1 MKNKNRF
8 KKSTV
13 LFYLLTIVL
22 ALIFLLPTW
31 WMIISSFK
39 SEAKIFSDME
49 SIQAFIPNTFSLK
62 AYSELLG
69 FYDIFKNI
77 VNSMLYASIMVVLG
91 LIVNSFAGYSLA
103 MYKYPGKDI
112 IFLFIIAMMI
122 VPVEAIILPMY
133 LVVNNL
139 HLLNTI
145 PGYILP
151 FVANV
156 MNVFLFRQTFITY
169 PKELVEA
176 SKIDGMTSF
185 RFFFKVVIPTST
197 SIYITVGVLTFLA
210 SWNDFLWPVM
220 ALTKQKMMPIQVA
233 LNAIFSDREH
243 IFTNHTMAALTIAS
257 IPVIVIFAFF
267 QQYIVVGSVRSG
279 IK

>member
-1 MKNKNRF
+1 MKQT
-8 KKSTV
+8 KKRKHTIF
-13 LFYLLTIVL
+13 FYIAITFVAI
-22 ALIFLLPTW
+22 IFLIPTE

-39 SEAKIFSDME
+39 AESTIFEDM
-49 SIQAFIPNTFSLK
+49 SSLMAFVPHNLSLT
-62 AYSELLG
+62 AYSQLLD
-69 FYDIFKNI
+69 YYNVFKNI
-77 VNSMLYASIMVVLG
+77 INSLLYASIMVVLG

-103 MYKYPGKDI
+103 MYNYPGKKI
-112 IFLFIIAMMI
+112 IFIFIIAMMI
-122 VPVEAIILPMY
+122 VPIEAIILPMY
-133 LVVNNL
+133 LVVHNL
-139 HLLNTI
+139 HMLNTI

-156 MNVFLFRQTFITY
+156 MNIFLFRQTFITY

-176 SKIDGMTSF
+176 GKIDGISSF
-185 RFFFKVVIPTST
+185 RFFFQVVIPTSS
-197 SIYITVGVLTFLA
+197 SIYVTVGVLTFLA

-220 ALTKQKMMPIQVA
+220 ALSEQKMMPIQVA

-257 IPVIVIFAFF
+257 IPVIIIYSIF
-267 QQYIVVGSVRSG
+267 QKYIVEGAVRSG

>member
-1 MKNKNRF
+1 MNQSKLNVKRI
-8 KKSTV
+8 
-13 LFYLLTIVL
+13 LFYIGITFL
-22 ALIFLLPTW
+22 ALLFLIPTE

-39 SEAKIFSDME
+39 TESTIYKDMSSFMAFVPHDLTLISYDQLLDYYNIFRN
-49 SIQAFIPNTFSLK
+49 IINSL
-62 AYSELLG
+62 
-69 FYDIFKNI
+69 F
-77 VNSMLYASIMVVLG
+77 YASLMVILG

-103 MYKYPGKDI
+103 MYNYPGKNI
-112 IFLFIIAMMI
+112 ILIFIIAMMI
-122 VPVEAIILPMY
+122 VPIEAIILPMY

-139 HLLNTI
+139 KLLNTV

-156 MNVFLFRQTFITY
+156 MNIFLFRQTFITY

-176 SKIDGMTSF
+176 GKIDGISSF
-185 RFFFKVVIPTST
+185 RFFFQVVIPTSS
-197 SIYITVGVLTFLA
+197 SIYVTVGVLTFLA

-220 ALTKQKMMPIQVA
+220 ALSSQKMMPIQVA

-257 IPVIVIFAFF
+257 IPVIIIYSIF
-267 QQYIVVGSVRSG
+267 QKYIVEGAVRSG

>member
-1 MKNKNRF
+1 MNNR
-8 KKSTV
+8 TRQHIGRV
-13 LFYLLTIVL
+13 IFYILITII
-22 ALIFLLPTW
+22 ALIFLMPTW

-39 SEAKIFSDME
+39 PEAKIFSDME
-49 SIQAFIPNTFSLK
+49 SFMAFVPNSFTLK
-62 AYSELLG
+62 AYTELMGYYNVFRNVL
-69 FYDIFKNI
+69 
-77 VNSMLYASIMVVLG
+77 NSLIYGAIMVILG
-91 LIVNSFAGYSLA
+91 LLVNSFAGYSLA
-103 MYKYPGKDI
+103 MYRYPGQKG

-122 VPVEAIILPMY
+122 VPIEAIILPMY
-133 LVVNNL
+133 LVVFRI

-156 MNVFLFRQTFITY
+156 MYIFLFRQTFITY

-176 SKIDGMTSF
+176 SKIDGLSSF
-185 RFFFKVVIPTST
+185 LMFFRIVIPTSVPT
-197 SIYITVGVLTFLA
+197 YITVGVLTFLA

-220 ALTKQKMMPIQVA
+220 ALTNQRLMPVQVA

-243 IFTNHTMAALTIAS
+243 IFTSHTMAALTICS
-257 IPVIVIFAFF
+257 IPVIILYSIF
-267 QQYIVVGSVRSG
+267 QKYIVEGAVRSG

>member
-1 MKNKNRF
+1 MKQT
-8 KKSTV
+8 KKKTNQI
-13 LFYLLTIVL
+13 LFYIGITFIALL
-22 ALIFLLPTW
+22 FLLPTE

-39 SEAKIFSDME
+39 TESTIYNDMN
-49 SIQAFIPNTFSLK
+49 SFMAFIPHDITTISYTQLLDYYNVFRNIINSL
-62 AYSELLG
+62 
-69 FYDIFKNI
+69 
-77 VNSMLYASIMVVLG
+77 LYASIMVVLG

-103 MYKYPGKDI
+103 MYNYPGKNI
-112 IFLFIIAMMI
+112 IFVFVIAMMI
-122 VPVEAIILPMY
+122 VPIEAIILPMY
-133 LVVNNL
+133 LVVHNL
-139 HLLNTI
+139 SLLNTI

-156 MNVFLFRQTFITY
+156 MNIFLFRQTFITY

-176 SKIDGMTSF
+176 GKIDGISSF
-185 RFFFKVVIPTST
+185 RFFFQVVIPTSS
-197 SIYITVGVLTFLA
+197 SIYVTVGVLTFLA

-220 ALTKQKMMPIQVA
+220 ALSNQKMMPIQVA

-257 IPVIVIFAFF
+257 IPVIIIYSIF
-267 QQYIVVGSVRSG
+267 QKYIVEGAVRSG

>member
-1 MKNKNRF
+1 MSPNR
-8 KKSTV
+8 KKLNSI
-13 LFYLLTIVL
+13 LFYIGITLLAIL
-22 ALIFLLPTW
+22 FLIPTE
-31 WMIISSFK
+31 WMIVSSFK
-39 SEAKIFSDME
+39 TEASIYTDMN
-49 SIQAFIPNTFSLK
+49 SFMAFIPHNVTIIS
-62 AYSELLG
+62 YTQLLE
-69 FYDIFKNI
+69 FYNIFRNI
-77 VNSMLYASIMVVLG
+77 INSMMYASIMVILG

-103 MYKYPGKDI
+103 MYDYPGKKI

-122 VPVEAIILPMY
+122 VPIEAIILPMY
-133 LVVNNL
+133 LVVHDL
-139 HLLNTI
+139 HLLNTV

-156 MNVFLFRQTFITY
+156 MNIFLFRQTFITY

-176 SKIDGMTSF
+176 GKIDGISSF
-185 RFFFKVVIPTST
+185 KFFFKVVIPTSV
-197 SIYITVGVLTFLA
+197 SIYVTVGVLTFLA

-233 LNAIFSDREH
+233 LNAIFSDRDH

-257 IPVIVIFAFF
+257 IPVIIIYSIF
-267 QQYIVVGSVRSG
+267 QNYIVEGSVRTG